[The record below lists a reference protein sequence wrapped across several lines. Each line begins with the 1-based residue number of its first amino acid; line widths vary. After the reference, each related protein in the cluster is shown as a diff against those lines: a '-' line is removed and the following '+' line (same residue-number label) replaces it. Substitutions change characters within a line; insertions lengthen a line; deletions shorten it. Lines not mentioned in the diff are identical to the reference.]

1 MVRKITSKICKNESN
16 CEYQIYSNFNI
27 SINIFNLW
35 RQEMKIRL
43 FTLILLI
50 LSIAII
56 SCQKSDYKEVSKYT
70 IEQFMNTTS
79 IFGSSFSS
87 DESKILFTSDESG
100 IYNVYTIP
108 INGGNPTQITHSDS
122 TSKYATSFFP
132 NDDRIL
138 FMSDKDGNELYHISL
153 LNEDGSIQDL
163 TPFENARSVFY
174 GWSYDEKSFFY
185 GSNKRNP
192 SFMDVYEMDIES
204 LTPELF
210 YQNDEGYSLGGISND
225 KRFIAFSKTITN
237 NNSDM
242 YLYNVETKEM
252 EHLTPHEGDINYSPA
267 SFSIDSKTLYYLT
280 NENSEFTYLKKY
292 DLDSNVHET
301 IAEAD
306 WDIMYAYFSET
317 GKYRVMGINN
327 DAKTEIQIFDFE
339 KNKQV
344 NLPELPDANITS
356 VNISDSEKL
365 MTFYVNGSRSP
376 NNLYIYDFDEK
387 KYEKLTDSINPEI
400 DQSDLVE
407 GTVIRFKSFDG
418 LEIPAIL
425 YKPHDIKPG
434 EKAPALVN
442 VHGGPGGQA
451 RIGYR
456 GTIQYLVNNGYVV
469 LDINNRGSSGYGK
482 TFYQLDDLKHGEDDL
497 MDCVMAKDYL
507 YATGY
512 VDSNK
517 IGIMGASYGGYM
529 VLAALTFQPTEFAVG
544 VNLFGISNWVRT
556 LESIP
561 PWWESFR
568 EALYKEMGNPE
579 TDKDYLYRISPLF
592 HYENIVNPLMVLQGA
607 NDPRVLKVESDE
619 IVEAVKARGV
629 PVEYVLFED
638 EGHGFRKKENR
649 IAGNK
654 AILEFLDTYLK

>member
-1 MVRKITSKICKNESN
+1 
-16 CEYQIYSNFNI
+16 
-27 SINIFNLW
+27 
-35 RQEMKIRL
+35 MKIKL
-43 FTLILLI
+43 FTLTLLI
-50 LSIAII
+50 LSMVII
-56 SCQKSDYKEVSKYT
+56 SCQKSDYKEVNKYT

-87 DESKILFTSDESG
+87 DESKVLFTSDKSG
-100 IYNVYTIP
+100 IFNAYTMSVSGE
-108 INGGNPTQITHSDS
+108 NSTQITHSDS
-122 TSKYATSFFP
+122 TSIYAVSYLPF
-132 NDDRIL
+132 DDRIIL
-138 FMSDKDGNELYHISL
+138 MSDKNGNEIYHISL
-153 LNEDGSIQDL
+153 LNEDGSVQDL
-163 TPFENARSVFY
+163 TPFENARAVFY
-174 GWSYDEKSFFY
+174 GWSFDKKSFFY

-192 SFMDVYEMDIES
+192 SFMDIYEMDIES
-204 LTPELF
+204 FTAELF
-210 YQNDEGYSLGGISND
+210 YQNDDGYSLGDISDD
-225 KRFIAFSKTITN
+225 KRFIAFNKTITN

-242 YLYNVETKEM
+242 YLYNIETKEM

-267 SFSIDSKTLYYLT
+267 SFSTDSKTLYYLT
-280 NENSEFTYLKKY
+280 DENSEFTYLKKY
-292 DLDSNVHET
+292 DMDSNVHET

-327 DAKTEIQIFDFE
+327 DAKTEIEIFDFE
-339 KNKQV
+339 KNKRV
-344 NLPELPDANITS
+344 KLPELPNANITS

-376 NNLYIYDFDEK
+376 NNLYIYDFDVK
-387 KYEKLTDSINPEI
+387 KYQKLTDSINPEI
-400 DQSDLVE
+400 DKSDLVD

-456 GTIQYLVNNGYVV
+456 GTIQYLVNHGYVV

-497 MDCVMAKDYL
+497 MDCVKAKDYF
-507 YATGY
+507 YSTGY

-517 IGIMGASYGGYM
+517 IGIMGGSYGGYM

-619 IVEAVKARGV
+619 IVEAVKAKGV
-629 PVEYVLFED
+629 PVEYVLFDD

>member
-1 MVRKITSKICKNESN
+1 
-16 CEYQIYSNFNI
+16 
-27 SINIFNLW
+27 
-35 RQEMKIRL
+35 MKTKL
-43 FTLILLI
+43 FILTLLI
-50 LSIAII
+50 LSMAII
-56 SCQKSDYKEVSKYT
+56 SCQKSDYKEVNKYT

-87 DESKILFTSDESG
+87 DESKILFTSDKSG
-100 IYNVYTIP
+100 IFNVYTMSA
-108 INGGNPTQITHSDS
+108 NGGNPIQITHSDS
-122 TSKYATSFFP
+122 TSKYSTSFFP

-138 FMSDKDGNELYHISL
+138 FMSDKDGNEIYHISL
-153 LNEDGSIQDL
+153 LNEDGSVQDL
-163 TPFENARSVFY
+163 TPYENARAMFY
-174 GWSYDEKSFFY
+174 GWSYDKNSFFY

-192 SFMDVYEMDIES
+192 SFMDVYEMDIAS
-204 LTPELF
+204 FTSELF
-210 YQNDEGYSLGGISND
+210 YQNDGGYSLGDISDD

-242 YLYNVETKEM
+242 YLYNIETKEM
-252 EHLTPHEGDINYSPA
+252 EHLTPHEGGINYSPA
-267 SFSIDSKTLYYLT
+267 SFSIDSKSLYYLT
-280 NENSEFTYLKKY
+280 DENSEFTYLKKY
-292 DLDSNVHET
+292 DMDSNVHET
-301 IAEAD
+301 ITEAD

-317 GKYRVMGINN
+317 SKYRVMGINN
-327 DAKTEIQIFDFE
+327 DAKTEIEIFDFE

-344 NLPELPDANITS
+344 NLPELPNANITS

-376 NNLYIYDFDEK
+376 NNLYVYDFDAK
-387 KYEKLTDSINPEI
+387 KYQKLTDSINPEI
-400 DQSDLVE
+400 DKSDLVD
-407 GTVIRFKSFDG
+407 GTVIRFESFDG

-434 EKAPALVN
+434 EKVPALVN

-456 GTIQYLVNNGYVV
+456 GTIQYLVNHGYVV

-482 TFYQLDDLKHGEDDL
+482 TFYKLDDLKHGEDDL
-497 MDCVMAKDYL
+497 MDCIMAKDYF
-507 YATGY
+507 YSIGY
-512 VDSNK
+512 IDSNK
-517 IGIMGASYGGYM
+517 IGIMGGSYGGYM
-529 VLAALTFQPTEFAVG
+529 VLAALTYQPTEFAVG
-544 VNLFGISNWVRT
+544 VDLFGISNWVRT

-619 IVEAVKARGV
+619 IVEAVKAKGV
-629 PVEYVLFED
+629 PVEYVLFDD